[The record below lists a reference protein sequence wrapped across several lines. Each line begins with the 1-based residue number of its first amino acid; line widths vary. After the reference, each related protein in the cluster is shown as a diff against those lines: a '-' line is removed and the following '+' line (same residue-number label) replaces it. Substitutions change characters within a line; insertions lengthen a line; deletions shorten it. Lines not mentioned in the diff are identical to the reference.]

1 MVCRGL
7 TIYTTSIAAVGTLVG
22 MALPVLTPPT
32 HRSGALLDHLARRM
46 RLRTEAVLAPLGL
59 RPRHLVALTVLRV
72 RGGST
77 QQALATT
84 LAMDGTNIVGLLNE
98 LEAEKLI
105 ERRRSPE
112 DRRRHLVE
120 LTEAGVKRLAKAECA
135 LAGVEQE
142 VLGALDASQ
151 RETLYDLL
159 QLAATGTEV
168 SCPAAML
175 D

>member
-1 MVCRGL
+1 
-7 TIYTTSIAAVGTLVG
+7 
-22 MALPVLTPPT
+22 MASPVVTQPT

-59 RPRHLVALTVLRV
+59 RPRHLVALTVLRHF
-72 RGGST
+72 GGST

-98 LEAEKLI
+98 LEADKLV

-112 DRRRHLVE
+112 DRRRHVVV
-120 LTEAGVKRLAKAECA
+120 LTEAGAEQLAKAEYA
-135 LAGVEQE
+135 LAEVDEQ

-151 RETLYDLL
+151 RETLYTLL
-159 QLAATGTEV
+159 QLAATGTGV
-168 SCPAAML
+168 SCPKEML
-175 D
+175 E

>member
-1 MVCRGL
+1 MAYGTQ
-7 TIYTTSIAAVGTLVG
+7 TIYSTPIAATGTLVF
-22 MALPVLTPPT
+22 MALSAVNQPA

-77 QQALATT
+77 QQSLATT

-98 LEAEKLI
+98 LEADKLI

-112 DRRRHLVE
+112 DRRRHVVE
-120 LTEAGVKRLAKAECA
+120 LTEAGAEQLAKAERA
-135 LAGVEQE
+135 LAEVDEE

-151 RETLYDLL
+151 RETLYNLL
-159 QLAATGTEV
+159 QLAATGTGV
-168 SCPAAML
+168 SCARAML
-175 D
+175 E

>member
-1 MVCRGL
+1 
-7 TIYTTSIAAVGTLVG
+7 VGTLIY
-22 MALPVLTPPT
+22 MALPVVTQPT
-32 HRSGALLDHLARRM
+32 HRSSALLEYLARRT
-46 RLRTEAVLAPLGL
+46 RLGTEAVLAPLGL

-98 LEAEKLI
+98 LEADKLI

-120 LTEAGVKRLAKAECA
+120 LTEAGAKQLAKAEAA
-135 LAGVEQE
+135 LAEVDDE

-159 QLAATGTEV
+159 QLAAAGTGV
-168 SCPAAML
+168 SCPQDML
-175 D
+175 E